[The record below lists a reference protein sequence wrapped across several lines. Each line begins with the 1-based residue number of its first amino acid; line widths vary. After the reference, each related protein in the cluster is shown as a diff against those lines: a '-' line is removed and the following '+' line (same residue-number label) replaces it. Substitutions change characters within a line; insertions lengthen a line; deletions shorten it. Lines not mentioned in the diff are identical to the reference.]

1 MDGNSAEADIGNGA
15 LTLLCDP
22 QGDDGA
28 GAVYRRVI
36 QRLDEA
42 EETIEIHMFVWRN
55 DAISNEIGEAVL
67 RAAERGVK
75 IRIRK
80 DRGAIMYER
89 IEMNRRSFFD
99 SKLTMGARLKLAAI
113 RPTFPDTRVRDD
125 RNASLG
131 EAIRNHPNV
140 TFHWGDHT
148 HTKYY
153 IFDERVMILGSVNI
167 EDRHLEYHD
176 YMVEI
181 ACRETIRRFRRRD
194 RGEASFDSGRDLD
207 FLLNHRAETP
217 PRFEIKKQILRS
229 IAEAQHAIYVEM
241 AYIGDPEVSLR
252 LIGATRHGVRV
263 KILFSRAANVGND
276 INYRVLKKLYE
287 AADIEVCLSDRML
300 HSKLMLFD
308 WKVAILGS
316 ANLSVFSMEKADEL
330 DIIVRDR
337 PEFMKALNAEVRRRL
352 DASERIESVKPLRN
366 YSSFLAS
373 LQQLHQKLS

>member
-1 MDGNSAEADIGNGA
+1 MDGNTAEDDKGNGA

-22 QGDDGA
+22 QGNDGA
-28 GAVYRRVI
+28 EPVYRRVI
-36 QRLDEA
+36 RRLDEA
-42 EETIEIHMFVWRN
+42 KETVEIHMFVWRN
-55 DAISNEIGEAVL
+55 DAIGNEIGEAVL
-67 RAAERGVK
+67 RAAERGVRV
-75 IRIRK
+75 RIRK

-89 IEMNRRSFFD
+89 IEMNRKSFFD
-99 SKLTMGARLKLAAI
+99 SRLSLGTRLKFAAI

-125 RNASLG
+125 RNALLG
-131 EAIRNHPNV
+131 EAIRNHSNV
-140 TFHWGDHT
+140 TFQWVDHT

-153 IFDERVMILGSVNI
+153 IFDDRIMILGSVNI
-167 EDRHLEYHD
+167 EDRHREYHD

-181 ACRETIRRFRRRD
+181 EGEEAIRRFRQRD
-194 RGEASFDSGRDLD
+194 RGEISFDSGRDLD
-207 FLLNHRAETP
+207 FLLNHRAESP
-217 PRFEIKKQILRS
+217 PRYEVKKQILRS

-263 KILFSRAANVGND
+263 KILFSREANVGND
-276 INYRVLKKLYE
+276 INYRVLKKLYQ
-287 AADIEVCLSDRML
+287 AADIEVYLGDRML

-316 ANLSVFSMEKADEL
+316 ANLSVFSMQKADEL
-330 DIIVRDR
+330 DILVRDR
-337 PEFMKALNAEVRRRL
+337 PEFMKTLNAEIRRRL
-352 DASERIESVKPLRN
+352 DAGEKIESVKPLKN

>member
-1 MDGNSAEADIGNGA
+1 MDGNTAEDDKGNGA

-22 QGDDGA
+22 QGNDGA
-28 GAVYRRVI
+28 EPVYRRVI
-36 QRLDEA
+36 RRLDEA
-42 EETIEIHMFVWRN
+42 KETVEIHMFVWRN
-55 DAISNEIGEAVL
+55 DAIGNEIGEAVL
-67 RAAERGVK
+67 RAAERGVRV
-75 IRIRK
+75 RIRK

-89 IEMNRRSFFD
+89 IEMNRKSFFD
-99 SKLTMGARLKLAAI
+99 SRLSLGTRLKFAAI

-125 RNASLG
+125 RNALLG
-131 EAIRNHPNV
+131 EAIRNHSNV
-140 TFHWGDHT
+140 TFQWVDHT

-153 IFDERVMILGSVNI
+153 IFDDRIMILGSVNI
-167 EDRHLEYHD
+167 EDRHREYHD

-181 ACRETIRRFRRRD
+181 EGEEAIRRFRQRD
-194 RGEASFDSGRDLD
+194 RGEISFDSGRDLD
-207 FLLNHRAETP
+207 FLLNHRAESP
-217 PRFEIKKQILRS
+217 PRYEVKKQILRS

-263 KILFSRAANVGND
+263 KILFSREANVGND
-276 INYRVLKKLYE
+276 INYRVLKKLYQ
-287 AADIEVCLSDRML
+287 AADIEVYLSDRML

-316 ANLSVFSMEKADEL
+316 ANLSVFSMQKADEL
-330 DIIVRDR
+330 DILVRDR
-337 PEFMKALNAEVRRRL
+337 PEFMKTLNAEIRRRL
-352 DASERIESVKPLRN
+352 DAGEKIESVNPLKN